1 MFKKKALDST
11 SAPVGGDGSAATAR
25 PRRKLITI
33 LGVVTLLAVVAG
45 GGLVA
50 TVGMSEVLAIFVGNA
65 PETDADAEA
74 GEDTVNVP
82 PRADLV
88 VMPFEEMIVN
98 IKATTASGQQ
108 VNRFLKLDLA
118 LVYDRAQD
126 AAGHVETRH
135 IYMREA
141 FQEYLRQLTERDF
154 DGTLG
159 LVTVKSELLRRARAI
174 VGSDAPHEIVVSELV
189 VQ

>member
-1 MFKKKALDST
+1 MFKKKAMDST
-11 SAPVGGDGSAATAR
+11 SAPAGGNGPAATAR

-33 LGVVTLLAVVAG
+33 LGVVALLAVVAG

-50 TVGMSEVLAIFVGNA
+50 TVGVSEVLAIFVGGA
-65 PETDADAEA
+65 SETDDAAGA
-74 GEDTVNVP
+74 GEDAVDVP
-82 PRADLV
+82 PGADLV

-126 AAGHVETRH
+126 ADGQVETRH
-135 IYMREA
+135 IFMREA

-154 DGTLG
+154 EGTLG
-159 LVTVKSELLRRARAI
+159 LVTVKSELLRRAQAI
-174 VGSDAPHEIVVSELV
+174 AGSDAPHEIVVSELV